1 MPVRVCHACLLYHQM
16 KITAKIISY
25 IFHPLL
31 IATWAVLLLIYTNP
45 MLFLGSNPRVAFF
58 LVFINTFCFPA
69 IAILLMRQLG
79 FIESFEMPDNKQRI
93 IPLVAA
99 IIFYVWAYMAIRKTG
114 FPYTYSLFMM
124 GTVISLMI
132 SFVVNVFHKLSL
144 HMVGVSGLMMCMML
158 LIMYSQTDVS
168 YLFIGTIL
176 LVGLVA
182 TARLYLGAH
191 SFREVNTG
199 FLVGIFGQVL
209 AVLLLH

>member
-1 MPVRVCHACLLYHQM
+1 MS
-16 KITAKIISY
+16 IIAKIISY
-25 IFHPLL
+25 LFHPLI
-31 IATWAVLLLIYTNP
+31 IATWAVALLIWTNP
-45 MLFLGSNPRVAFF
+45 VLFLGSSPKMAFL

-69 IAILLMRQLG
+69 IAILLMKQLG

-99 IIFYVWAYMAIRKTG
+99 IIFYVWAYMAVRKQA
-114 FPYTYSLFMM
+114 FPYTYTLFML
-124 GTVISLMI
+124 GTVISLLI
-132 SFVVNVFHKLSL
+132 SFVVNVFQKLSL
-144 HMVGVSGLMMCMML
+144 HMVGVSGFMMFMML
-158 LIMYSQTDVS
+158 LIMYSQTDAS
-168 YLFIGTIL
+168 YLFIGSVL

-209 AVLLLH
+209 AVLLFH